1 MSNGEGTSQTAAATE
16 PAAFRIAV
24 PDEQLADLRQRLA
37 NTRWPDELPGVGW
50 QYGVPLDYMRELA
63 EDWRTRYDWRAWEAR
78 LNEWPQ
84 FTTTIDGARVHFAHV
99 RSPERDALPLIIT
112 HGWPGSIAEFMEIVG
127 PLADPVAHGGDRRDA
142 FQVVIPSIPGFGFSG
157 PTTEP
162 GWDNRR
168 VAAAWAT
175 LMECLGY
182 RRYGAQGGDWGS
194 GISRRLG
201 LLAPGRVIGVHLNTL
216 TLPTPSPVEVR
227 NLSDTERNHLTTMET
242 FDREGSGY
250 AAIQQ
255 TRPQTLAYGLT
266 DSPVGQLAWI
276 VEKFAEWTDNDGLPE
291 QAVARDHMLTDV
303 TIYWLTATAGSSARL
318 YYETVHADSWGS
330 PPQVSTVPTGIAFF
344 PREIGPVIRPLAERW
359 NNVVRWTPFERGG
372 HFAAME
378 EPRGLVEDIRAFFRD
393 LR

>member
-1 MSNGEGTSQTAAATE
+1 MSNGEGTSPTATATE
-16 PAAFRIAV
+16 PAPFRIEVA
-24 PDEQLADLRQRLA
+24 DEQLTDLRQRLA
-37 NTRWPDELPGVGW
+37 SIRWPDGLSGVGW
-50 QYGVPLDYMRELA
+50 QYGVPLDYLRELA

-78 LNEWPQ
+78 LNAWAQ
-84 FTTTIDGARVHFAHV
+84 FTTTIDGARVHFAHL
-99 RSPERDALPLIIT
+99 RSPEPHALPLIVT
-112 HGWPGSIAEFMEIVG
+112 HGWPGSIAEFLEVAG
-127 PLADPVAHGGDRRDA
+127 PLADPRGHGGDPRDA
-142 FQVVIPSIPGFGFSG
+142 FHVVIPSIPGFGFSG

-175 LMECLGY
+175 LMERLGY

-201 LLAPGRVIGVHLNTL
+201 LLAPDRVIGVHLNTL
-216 TLPTPSPVEVR
+216 TLPTPSPDEVR
-227 NLSDTERNHLTTMET
+227 NLTDTERNHLTTIET

-330 PPQVSTVPTGIAFF
+330 PPQVSPVPTGIAFF

-378 EPRGLVEDIRAFFRD
+378 DPRGLVEDIRAFFRD